1 MGGGPSRFGGR
12 VYRLPLG
19 ESHQLQKRDNHF
31 TPISRALAPTL
42 SHLAY
47 SRLTSPA
54 RPLFAYTSD
63 CSSPCN
69 KISFGKSIPMNTIL
83 LMRVSSGAHAGPRS
97 EPMSWCTP
105 WKITFFSVPFI

>member
-1 MGGGPSRFGGR
+1 MWGGPSRFGAR
-12 VYRLPLG
+12 VYRVPFW

-42 SHLAY
+42 LHLAY
-47 SRLTSPA
+47 NRLTSSVG
-54 RPLFAYTSD
+54 PLFTYTSD

-69 KISFGKSIPMNTIL
+69 RMSLGKSMPMNTIL
-83 LMRVSSGAHAGPRS
+83 LVRISSGAHAGPRS

-105 WKITFFSVPFI
+105 